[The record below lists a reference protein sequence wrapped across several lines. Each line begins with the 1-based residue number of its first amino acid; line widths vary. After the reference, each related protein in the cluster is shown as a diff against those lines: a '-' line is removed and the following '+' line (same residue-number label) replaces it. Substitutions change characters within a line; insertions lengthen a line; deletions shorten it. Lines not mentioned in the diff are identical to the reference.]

1 MTKTE
6 VWVETSITKDGSFDF
21 LHFNTWL
28 LESTLETL
36 HLAVAE
42 CERKE
47 LQHVRCCYRLSEQ
60 ENLEQHKFK
69 VRFYIKLAQD
79 IKREITHR
87 RYPGLRPVSEN

>member
-1 MTKTE
+1 MTNE
-6 VWVETSITKDGSFDF
+6 VWIETPITKDGSFDF
-21 LHFNTWL
+21 LHFNEWL
-28 LESTLETL
+28 HASTLETL

-47 LQHVRCCYRLSEQ
+47 LKHVRCCYRVSEQ

-69 VRFYIKLAQD
+69 IRFYVKLAQE
-79 IKREITHR
+79 IKREIAHR